1 MKTTRFAA
9 LTAALILLFSAAF
22 AEDADLP
29 LVALGDRVFY
39 TVEDGNI
46 LMHAELAARGGNM
59 TEDELRKL
67 RDDVMQTLKDQ
78 AVLTLKYEEL
88 GLDRANPE
96 EEAELKKTA
105 GTAYEDAISQVAE
118 QLRESYGG
126 EEEKSLITARALMD
140 QAGMTY
146 EAVLEQVY
154 ARWKSLRLAE
164 AVAGGMTVTDRE
176 VDELY
181 LTECVEPDR
190 IKYQDDIDMFE
201 QEVLFGEGTSCYVP
215 AEYRLVQWIL
225 LPPEEPLAG
234 ELHAAAEA
242 ADGAYSNAVKAYEAT
257 FGSFDSDQAMK
268 DARDAYDEALAAY
281 SAAGQELEAVK
292 QQALEAASDTVDKI
306 LGEYQ
311 AGVPWDELIER
322 YSSDTSTLGN
332 PYPVNEASS
341 ITPDVIKE
349 AAMSIGAEGEAGGP
363 VSTEE
368 GVLLVMWLRDV
379 PEGPAEI
386 SPETRESLKTQLLD
400 RKMAER
406 VVELLAGWRDE
417 YEIAAWPERLAVPE
431 T

>member
-1 MKTTRFAA
+1 M
-9 LTAALILLFSAAF
+9 
-22 AEDADLP
+22 
-29 LVALGDRVFY
+29 
-39 TVEDGNI
+39 
-46 LMHAELAARGGNM
+46 
-59 TEDELRKL
+59 
-67 RDDVMQTLKDQ
+67 
-78 AVLTLKYEEL
+78 
-88 GLDRANPE
+88 
-96 EEAELKKTA
+96 
-105 GTAYEDAISQVAE
+105 
-118 QLRESYGG
+118 
-126 EEEKSLITARALMD
+126 
-140 QAGMTY
+140 
-146 EAVLEQVY
+146 
-154 ARWKSLRLAE
+154 
-164 AVAGGMTVTDRE
+164 
-176 VDELY
+176 
-181 LTECVEPDR
+181 
-190 IKYQDDIDMFE
+190 
-201 QEVLFGEGTSCYVP
+201 
-215 AEYRLVQWIL
+215 
-225 LPPEEPLAG
+225 
-234 ELHAAAEA
+234 
-242 ADGAYSNAVKAYEAT
+242 
-257 FGSFDSDQAMK
+257 
-268 DARDAYDEALAAY
+268 
-281 SAAGQELEAVK
+281 K